1 MRNGTQPKL
10 KIFFYCNFVYHLGHC
25 GGDTVFVL
33 SECSQDNSRSNGPIY
48 MKFVYCNF
56 VYHLGHCGGDT
67 VFVLSECSQDNSRSN
82 GPIYMKFG
90 GIVDIPTRANRLDFG
105 ATQLNI

>member
-1 MRNGTQPKL
+1 MLICLALSPRPLWGE
-10 KIFFYCNFVYHLGHC
+10 
-25 GGDTVFVL
+25 VL
-33 SECSQDNSRSNGPIY
+33 FLSCLECLQENSKS
-48 MKFVYCNF
+48 
-56 VYHLGHCGGDT
+56 T
-67 VFVLSECSQDNSRSN
+67 